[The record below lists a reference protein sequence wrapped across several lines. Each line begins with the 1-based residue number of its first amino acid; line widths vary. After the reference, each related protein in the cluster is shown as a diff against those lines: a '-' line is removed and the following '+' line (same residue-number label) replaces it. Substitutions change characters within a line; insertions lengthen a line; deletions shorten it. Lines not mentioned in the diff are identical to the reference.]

1 MAETE
6 PTELTFGADGMFAA
20 DLSDGL
26 AAAMASIGTGIG
38 LAIWFGWPIVC
49 KVPRFCCHCCQ
60 RSSPATANPD
70 DLDSVRFPAT
80 AEKRY
85 VQATGPLR
93 ENQSERRESL
103 KNRRPII
110 LRGGLKRFRRFSRQI
125 EQAPELVAPA

>member
-6 PTELTFGADGMFAA
+6 PTELAFGADGMFAA

-60 RSSPATANPD
+60 RLSPATANPD
-70 DLDSVRFPAT
+70 DLDSVRF
-80 AEKRY
+80 R
-85 VQATGPLR
+85 
-93 ENQSERRESL
+93 QSAAGHRDRRQCSES
-103 KNRRPII
+103 NCHDARC
-110 LRGGLKRFRRFSRQI
+110 
-125 EQAPELVAPA
+125 APASRARATWKATKLRSSGRALSIP